1 MISLRGTVAEQPV
14 FLHSPCIH
22 IYIIKIIKN
31 WRTNT
36 NVSNMHINENVHC
49 GAESHSGSI
58 ENNIGL
64 NTEPWGT
71 SQVTD
76 ETVHS
81 TNYSTY
87 PFD

>member
-1 MISLRGTVAEQPV
+1 M
-14 FLHSPCIH
+14 HS
-22 IYIIKIIKN
+22 
-31 WRTNT
+31 
-36 NVSNMHINENVHC
+36 NENVHC

-81 TNYSTY
+81 TDYSTY